1 MEMKR
6 ITLLLSLMIIPSFL
20 THAEA
25 APINLRNYV
34 NYMVEYNII
43 RPQQFINTSLIPAL
57 SGMNWDAPLW
67 EGEQG
72 NFAAMDPWNTIVA
85 NRGNSNRVLFNLR
98 NNHDTPAPVP
108 EPATMILLGTG
119 LIGLAGYMKAKK
131 RSSN

>member
-1 MEMKR
+1 MKR

-34 NYMVEYNII
+34 NYTGEYNII
-43 RPQQFINTSLIPAL
+43 RPQQFINTNLVPAL
-57 SGMNWDAPLW
+57 SGTNWHGALW
-67 EGEQG
+67 EVEQG
-72 NFAAMDPWNTIVA
+72 NFAAMDPWRTIVA

-98 NNHDTPAPVP
+98 SNHDIPAPVP

-119 LIGLAGYMKAKK
+119 LIGLAGYIKANK